1 MDVKKAVEDN
11 FKPNHA
17 LAIQTE
23 RKQRIDKPGKLQVT
37 VDDIKVSI
45 SGDTAT
51 VRFRQQYTSATL
63 KSTTSKTLTLVKS
76 DNKWLIQQERVG

>member
-1 MDVKKAVEDN
+1 MPRKDWEA
-11 FKPNHA
+11 
-17 LAIQTE
+17 E

-63 KSTTSKTLTLVKS
+63 KSSTSKTLILVKS
-76 DNKWLIQQERVG
+76 DNKWFIQQERVG